1 MMKKERETECI
12 YNVIFILFRHQ
23 MSYGTCDQIKDENT
37 TTNRQC
43 FTVKQI
49 SKRLSSYGGDPEQL
63 ESL

>member
-1 MMKKERETECI
+1 
-12 YNVIFILFRHQ
+12 
-23 MSYGTCDQIKDENT
+23 MSYGTCDHIKNENIT
-37 TTNRQC
+37 TDRQC